1 MDRRRRVR
9 LGAQRDDAAHAP
21 VVRRSPD
28 GFGRR
33 LHHHTLSLGLPAW
46 HLPRPRTASSA
57 AVATRRV
64 TSPGRVA
71 SSLDASALC
80 PARPLPTRPGP
91 GRQPSA
97 AGSRARLPDSA
108 ATGDPAAF
116 GSLCLR
122 HLAHHPWVGSSR
134 ISSFLSAAD
143 GAALHT
149 LPASSSS
156 VHPPAAAAAVARGRR
171 RRERGGRGPL
181 PEAVVSFPSDPYPG
195 RASWVGRGSSLS
207 FSEETPHRPPAWLRY
222 GDASSAPSSLSF
234 LVALRVRTPILCA
247 PLAVITTVLPS
258 VAELSA
264 WGKRRARA
272 GGL

>member
-64 TSPGRVA
+64 TSPGHVA

-97 AGSRARLPDSA
+97 AGSPSPAPGFRSHGRSCSVWLPLSETSCSPPVGRWSGAAGFLPSFPRPMAPRCTHSPPLLHPSTRRRPLRLLP
-108 ATGDPAAF
+108 
-116 GSLCLR
+116 
-122 HLAHHPWVGSSR
+122 V
-134 ISSFLSAAD
+134 D
-143 GAALHT
+143 GAAVNVGVVGLSPRRWSHSLQIHT
-149 LPASSSS
+149 QGGLPGSDGGPPCRSQRKRPTVPQPGS
-156 VHPPAAAAAVARGRR
+156 VT
-171 RRERGGRGPL
+171 ETPL
-181 PEAVVSFPSDPYPG
+181 PHRLPCPF
-195 RASWVGRGSSLS
+195 SSL
-207 FSEETPHRPPAWLRY
+207 
-222 GDASSAPSSLSF
+222 
-234 LVALRVRTPILCA
+234 
-247 PLAVITTVLPS
+247 
-258 VAELSA
+258 
-264 WGKRRARA
+264 
-272 GGL
+272 

>member
-134 ISSFLSAAD
+134 IPSFLSAAD

-156 VHPPAAAAAVARGRR
+156 VHPPAAAVNVGVVGLSPRR
-171 RRERGGRGPL
+171 WSHSL
-181 PEAVVSFPSDPYPG
+181 QIHTQG

-247 PLAVITTVLPS
+247 PLVVITTVLPS

-264 WGKRRARA
+264 WGKRHARA

>member
-1 MDRRRRVR
+1 MDRRCRVR

-134 ISSFLSAAD
+134 IPSFLSAAD

-156 VHPPAAAAAVARGRR
+156 VHPPAAAVNVGVVGLSPRR
-171 RRERGGRGPL
+171 WSHSLQIHTQGGRPGSDGGPPCRSQRKRPTVPQPGPVTETPL
-181 PEAVVSFPSDPYPG
+181 PHRLPCPF
-195 RASWVGRGSSLS
+195 SSL
-207 FSEETPHRPPAWLRY
+207 
-222 GDASSAPSSLSF
+222 
-234 LVALRVRTPILCA
+234 
-247 PLAVITTVLPS
+247 
-258 VAELSA
+258 
-264 WGKRRARA
+264 
-272 GGL
+272 